1 MTSIKELFTLS
12 KLIIKNKKFNKVQNE
27 TEYMQNEAIDTLSDI
42 YEAEINDIKNF
53 DEVIEENIDS
63 IKISEK
69 SYTEKSRVSVS
80 KYGQTTTNTKTYT
93 VKYDNYKPLNR
104 DNIFKED
111 YDFISNYFETSLST
125 DKNLNCIKYDD
136 LKEKFIK
143 NEYDIEYTLKRY
155 EERYKTKYNSTI
167 YKLMILTLKAERKSI
182 LYKLNKDNLE
192 ICINDIKILSEK
204 FLNIALEGDKVI
216 FETVKKFI
224 YKVEKLFINSIE
236 IEWESYNRELSE
248 VD

>member
-1 MTSIKELFTLS
+1 
-12 KLIIKNKKFNKVQNE
+12 
-27 TEYMQNEAIDTLSDI
+27 
-42 YEAEINDIKNF
+42 
-53 DEVIEENIDS
+53 
-63 IKISEK
+63 
-69 SYTEKSRVSVS
+69 
-80 KYGQTTTNTKTYT
+80 
-93 VKYDNYKPLNR
+93 
-104 DNIFKED
+104 
-111 YDFISNYFETSLST
+111 
-125 DKNLNCIKYDD
+125 
-136 LKEKFIK
+136 FIK
-143 NEYDIEYTLKRY
+143 NEYEIEYTLKKY

>member
-1 MTSIKELFTLS
+1 
-12 KLIIKNKKFNKVQNE
+12 
-27 TEYMQNEAIDTLSDI
+27 
-42 YEAEINDIKNF
+42 
-53 DEVIEENIDS
+53 
-63 IKISEK
+63 
-69 SYTEKSRVSVS
+69 
-80 KYGQTTTNTKTYT
+80 
-93 VKYDNYKPLNR
+93 
-104 DNIFKED
+104 
-111 YDFISNYFETSLST
+111 
-125 DKNLNCIKYDD
+125 
-136 LKEKFIK
+136 
-143 NEYDIEYTLKRY
+143 
-155 EERYKTKYNSTI
+155 
-167 YKLMILTLKAERKSI
+167 MILTLKAERKSI